1 MIARRLLLSIWYLV
15 ALVIAIWLIVKIGE
29 M

>member
-1 MIARRLLLSIWYLV
+1 MITRRLLLSLWYIV